1 MTLSGTIAD
10 LKSGQADI
18 VEFINACCDRIESRE
33 PDIQAIISGTF
44 DRNRILKDAEELL
57 RLYPDPEK
65 RPALFGLPVGA
76 KDIFRVDGFPTRC
89 GSALPGDLFDGPEAD
104 CIQRLKRAGAIIM
117 AKTVTTEFAYN
128 EPGPTRNPF
137 NLDHTPGGSSS
148 GSAAG
153 VASDFFPLA
162 LGSQTVGS
170 VIRPAAYCG
179 IIGFKPSSGRISID
193 GVIPYSMTVDHV
205 GIFCKDPS
213 GMETVMSV
221 MIDDWQPYETKTS
234 VRDTVLGIPEGP
246 YMERLTENGRAF
258 FEKQVK
264 RLIRAGCNIK
274 RVQAFSDFKK
284 LEKDHRQL
292 IAGEMARYHEPWF
305 ETHRNLYRPRTLEQI
320 AFGLTLGDDELEAL
334 RVKRIQFRDAVESRM
349 TAEGI
354 DYWICPPAT
363 DHAPK
368 GLESTGDAVM
378 NLPWTSA
385 GVPVVSL
392 PAGLDDDGLPHGVQ
406 FVGRFME
413 DEKLISITDELSV
426 CIERSPI
433 E

>member
-1 MTLSGTIAD
+1 MTLSETIAD
-10 LKSGQADI
+10 LKSGQADLI
-18 VEFINACCDRIESRE
+18 EFINTCCDRIESRE

-44 DRNRILKDAEELL
+44 DRIRILRDAEELL
-57 RLYPDPEK
+57 RLYPDTEQ

-117 AKTVTTEFAYN
+117 AKTVTTEFAFN

-137 NLDHTPGGSSS
+137 NLEHTPGGSSS

-179 IIGFKPSSGRISID
+179 VVGFKPSYGRISID
-193 GVIPYSMTVDHV
+193 GVIPYSVTVDHV

-213 GMETVMSV
+213 GIDTVMSV
-221 MIDDWQPYETKTS
+221 MSDGWKTHKNDNAA
-234 VRDTVLGIPEGP
+234 RDTVLGIPEGP
-246 YMERLTENGRAF
+246 YMDRITENGRAF
-258 FEKQVK
+258 FEKQIE
-264 RLIRAGCNIK
+264 RLTHAGCNIK
-274 RVQAFSDFKK
+274 RIQAFSDF
-284 LEKDHRQL
+284 ETRAKDHRHL

-305 ETHRNLYRPRTLEQI
+305 ETHRKLYRPRTLEQI
-320 AFGLTLGDDELEAL
+320 AFGLTLGEDELETL
-334 RVKRIQFRDAVESRM
+334 RVKRIQFRNAIENRM

-368 GLESTGDAVM
+368 GLDSTGDAVM

-385 GVPVVSL
+385 GVPAVTL
-392 PAGLDDDGLPHGVQ
+392 PAGLDEYGLPHGVQ
-406 FVGRFME
+406 IVGRFME
-413 DEKLISITDELSV
+413 DEKLVSITPGIFEILSN
-426 CIERSPI
+426 
-433 E
+433 